1 MKKTCKLQNKLLI
14 YILCFVIGIL
24 VVFWIFEVAFLSL
37 FYENVKISETKKV
50 VNDIVDLY
58 DSDELEDFMRSIAI
72 QNDMCIRI
80 ISDSKDIITSS
91 VSGCKLNKLNYND
104 IYYYTI
110 KAAGNNGTFI
120 DRNYER
126 SLFLNSKNP
135 NIFLIENSNVENIIY
150 VQLTDNGH
158 MILVNTNISP
168 LTSTIKTLQMQIIVI
183 GIIVIG
189 AAIVLALYISKR
201 IVRPIEKINEE
212 AKKLASGKYDN
223 TSNNEYLEANDLNK
237 TLKKAAMD
245 ISKADKAKRDLIANV
260 SHDLRTPLT
269 MIGGYGQMMIDL
281 PNEKTDENIKVI
293 IDEATRLNYLVND
306 LLDYAKLQDNKIKL
320 NIQEINISMLLAN
333 IYDTY
338 HHINNKLHLDLIM
351 EDDLMVNCDPNRIE
365 QVIKNFI
372 NNAIN
377 YGNDQRVE
385 LICRKID
392 DKIMVAVKDYGKGID
407 PQDLP
412 YIWDRYYKVDKTHVR
427 SNIGSG
433 IGLSIAKEI
442 LQLHNIE
449 YGVDS
454 KVNQGSIFYFKFNSI
469 K

>member
-1 MKKTCKLQNKLLI
+1 
-14 YILCFVIGIL
+14 
-24 VVFWIFEVAFLSL
+24 
-37 FYENVKISETKKV
+37 
-50 VNDIVDLY
+50 
-58 DSDELEDFMRSIAI
+58 
-72 QNDMCIRI
+72 
-80 ISDSKDIITSS
+80 
-91 VSGCKLNKLNYND
+91 
-104 IYYYTI
+104 
-110 KAAGNNGTFI
+110 
-120 DRNYER
+120 
-126 SLFLNSKNP
+126 
-135 NIFLIENSNVENIIY
+135 
-150 VQLTDNGH
+150 
-158 MILVNTNISP
+158 
-168 LTSTIKTLQMQIIVI
+168 
-183 GIIVIG
+183 
-189 AAIVLALYISKR
+189 
-201 IVRPIEKINEE
+201 
-212 AKKLASGKYDN
+212 
-223 TSNNEYLEANDLNK
+223 
-237 TLKKAAMD
+237 
-245 ISKADKAKRDLIANV
+245 
-260 SHDLRTPLT
+260 
-269 MIGGYGQMMIDL
+269 
-281 PNEKTDENIKVI
+281 
-293 IDEATRLNYLVND
+293 
-306 LLDYAKLQDNKIKL
+306 
-320 NIQEINISMLLAN
+320 MLLAN

>member
-1 MKKTCKLQNKLLI
+1 
-14 YILCFVIGIL
+14 
-24 VVFWIFEVAFLSL
+24 
-37 FYENVKISETKKV
+37 
-50 VNDIVDLY
+50 
-58 DSDELEDFMRSIAI
+58 
-72 QNDMCIRI
+72 
-80 ISDSKDIITSS
+80 
-91 VSGCKLNKLNYND
+91 
-104 IYYYTI
+104 
-110 KAAGNNGTFI
+110 
-120 DRNYER
+120 
-126 SLFLNSKNP
+126 
-135 NIFLIENSNVENIIY
+135 
-150 VQLTDNGH
+150 

-269 MIGGYGQMMIDL
+269 MISGYGQMMIDL